1 MKVRSRVR
9 IEDGIDDRGRA
20 IGSAWPVAMAKTRSI
35 SNGFVVTAAA
45 DLPPR
50 TSRSDLDPTKGKRIS
65 INFEAFQMVL
75 IGATCQIQPNWL
87 DKSRWWRV
95 GAHDRRQGD

>member
-50 TSRSDLDPTKGKRIS
+50 TSRSDLDPTAKFS
-65 INFEAFQMVL
+65 L
-75 IGATCQIQPNWL
+75 IGLT
-87 DKSRWWRV
+87 KV
-95 GAHDRRQGD
+95 GGGGSEHTTEDRGIER